1 MQKIFLIKTIRT
13 GECSRYRY
21 VQTEEEAKL
30 RMRELA
36 DELVVQLSQ
45 DPTVKVYITP
55 EGPQE
60 VHVVLQDVG
69 AVWNGFLKAHTSIT
83 YFSVLHATNKIFDVQ
98 NDNDNDNDDDD
109 DDDDDLFYSNSEDEN
124 KEDYMP

>member
-1 MQKIFLIKTIRT
+1 MQKIFLIKTSRM
-13 GECSRYRY
+13 GEYSRYRY
-21 VQTEEEAKL
+21 VQTEEEAKV

-60 VHVVLQDVG
+60 VHVVLLPLARCWRCVERFSKS
-69 AVWNGFLKAHTSIT
+69 A
-83 YFSVLHATNKIFDVQ
+83 YFYYL
-98 NDNDNDNDDDD
+98 
-109 DDDDDLFYSNSEDEN
+109 LFRSACH
-124 KEDYMP
+124 